1 MAESEPGGID
11 LIIALDNK
19 IKDVRTVSL
28 DISFGELAN
37 KYRDKELIIQ
47 PDFQRLFR
55 WSEGKQS
62 RFIESLLL
70 ELPIPPFFLIEN
82 KEGTWELIDGL
93 QRISSYLHFIGILSN
108 CDDPN
113 LTLSECDI
121 IPELNGI
128 TYKDLPIALQMKLKN
143 RYVRLEIVKRQSD
156 SRLRYYMF
164 KRLNTGG
171 EILSAQEMRN
181 STIRILDDRFNRF
194 LIDLSRNEDFQVCIS
209 LLTEDKI
216 LEKYDQELVLR
227 FFAFKNKK
235 DQFKHD
241 IADFMTKYME
251 AVSDPERVGNP
262 DEGAISFDYIRE
274 ESIFS
279 KTFRILKETLGRYAF
294 SRVNEKGNYV
304 SGFVV
309 YHYEAFTLGIQKYLN
324 EIDLSN
330 PTQMGRIREELASI
344 KQDPG
349 FREMTTGG
357 GRNTKRYLN
366 ERIAFV
372 EERVESII

>member
-1 MAESEPGGID
+1 MAEGKLGGID

-37 KYRDKELIIQ
+37 KYKDKELIIQ

-82 KEGTWELIDGL
+82 DDGTWELIDGL
-93 QRISSYLHFIGILSN
+93 QRISSYLHFIGVLSN
-108 CDDPN
+108 CEDPN
-113 LTLSECDI
+113 LMLSECDI
-121 IPELNGI
+121 IKELNGI
-128 TYKDLPIALQMKLKN
+128 TYKDLPTALQMKLKN
-143 RYVRLEIVKRQSD
+143 RYVRLEVVKRQSD

-171 EILSAQEMRN
+171 ETLSQQEIRN

-194 LIDLSRNEDFQVCIS
+194 LIRMSNNSDFQVCVS
-209 LLTEDKI
+209 TLTEEKV
-216 LEKYDQELVLR
+216 LQKYDQELVLR
-227 FFAFKNKK
+227 FFTFKNKRNE
-235 DQFKHD
+235 FKHD
-241 IADFMTKYME
+241 IADFMTEYME
-251 AVSDPERVGNP
+251 AVSDPE
-262 DEGAISFDYIRE
+262 ELAISFDYNRE
-274 ESIFS
+274 EDIFRR
-279 KTFRILKETLGRYAF
+279 TFRILKETLGEYAF
-294 SRVNEKGNYV
+294 SRVNEKDNYV
-304 SGFVV
+304 LGFVV
-309 YHYEAFTLGIQKYLN
+309 YHYEAFTLGIQNHLS
-324 EIDLSN
+324 EIDLSD
-330 PTQMGRIREELASI
+330 TAQMKKIGNEFASI
-344 KQDPG
+344 KKDQG

-357 GRNTKRYLN
+357 GRNTKRYLD

-372 EERVESII
+372 EERLENLI